1 MTPWTLQINT
11 LNPHGTAV
19 AGIAAASENGQG
31 IVGVAPEAKL
41 AGTRLFGNTDP
52 LNYNRDPSG
61 RQIADALFDSRT
73 QAGVSNHNQSIDIFN
88 NSWGPEYMR
97 RQPLAS
103 AALES
108 GVTQGR
114 KGLGNTYVFAGSN
127 EGNYYGNVN
136 YNSFASSRNAIA
148 VAAIDRERKHAP
160 YSTPGAAI
168 FISAPSDNGA
178 ADNSQGITTTDLTE
192 IWRSK
197 PPYAPDFGGTSAAAP
212 LVSGVIA
219 LMLEANPN
227 LTTRDIQHI
236 LVRTAYRND
245 PSGQYE
251 NGQPKWQQNGVGRWV
266 SYEYGFGAINAA
278 DAVNLAVNW
287 KPVGKEVPVASKLE
301 NVSTMIPNDSAEGI
315 TKNTTVSE
323 NIIVEKAEVIFDAT
337 HPDWGEFT
345 VKLISPMG
353 TESVLASPIPKPPD
367 LKNSK
372 SENIE
377 PDSPEWKFISL
388 RHWGEPSRGREP
400 WKLQVID
407 NNGKELEGT
416 WNSWKLNLYGS
427 RPDESR
433 NVVTNT

>member
-41 AGTRLFGNTDP
+41 AGIRLFGNTDP
-52 LNYNRDPSG
+52 LNYKVDPKG
-61 RQIADALFDSRT
+61 TQIADALFDSR
-73 QAGVSNHNQSIDIFN
+73 QPGLSNRNQSIDIFN

-97 RQPLAS
+97 RQPLAL
-103 AALES
+103 AALEK

-114 KGLGNTYVFAGSN
+114 RGLGNTYVFAGGN

-148 VAAIDRERKHAP
+148 VAAIDRAGNHAP

-168 FISAPSDNGA
+168 FISAPSDNGTR
-178 ADNSQGITTTDLTE
+178 DESQEITTTNILE
-192 IWRSK
+192 SK
-197 PPYAPDFGGTSAAAP
+197 APYAYDFGGTSAAAP

-245 PSGQYE
+245 RSGRYE
-251 NGQPKWQQNGVGRWV
+251 NGQPKWQQNGVERWV
-266 SYEYGFGAINAA
+266 SYEYGFGAIDA
-278 DAVNLAVNW
+278 DAAVQEAVNW
-287 KPVGKEVPVASKLE
+287 KPVGDEVSVASKLE
-301 NVSTMIPNDSAEGI
+301 NVITMIPNGSPEGI

-337 HPDWGEFT
+337 HPDWGELT

-372 SENIE
+372 SENIV

>member
-41 AGTRLFGNTDP
+41 AGIRLFGNTDP

-245 PSGQYE
+245 PSGRYE
-251 NGQPKWQQNGVGRWV
+251 NGQPKWQQNGVERWV
-266 SYEYGFGAINAA
+266 SYEYGFGAIDAA
-278 DAVNLAVNW
+278 KAVELAVNW
-287 KPVGKEVPVASKLE
+287 KPVGNEVSVASDWQ
-301 NVSTMIPNDSAEGI
+301 NVIETIPNSIPEGSTKGI
-315 TKNTTVSE
+315 TKNTTISQ
-323 NIIVEKAEVIFDAT
+323 NINVEKAEVIFDAT

-367 LKNSK
+367 LNNSN
-372 SENIE
+372 SENIV
-377 PDSPEWKFISL
+377 PDSPQWKFISL
-388 RHWGEPSRGREP
+388 RHWGESSLGE
-400 WKLQVID
+400 WNLQVID
-407 NNGKELEGT
+407 NYGNPLAGT
-416 WNSWKLNLYGS
+416 WNKWKLNLYGS
-427 RPDESR
+427 TP
-433 NVVTNT
+433 N